1 MCDIPIVVVWIEYF
15 LPAQSETFPSKIRV
29 SALSVSG
36 TCGRMGA
43 LLAPALIEAAFR
55 NSFSLSK
62 LILDVAIWM
71 GCFLSRIW
79 IVEIL
84 EMKQDRLSMKL
95 RSIWEYLWKETRGAP
110 NSPEEFRVFL
120 SILVSELSRC
130 LKLCGRTSFQKNSV
144 ARFSKKYVFFCWC
157 FFFDV
162 FLWILRFLFRFRFP
176 THTFS
181 IEVAVLIIAAS
192 VGVSLLSASQSGFPY
207 SLDGWTPTP
216 VDLSHFMGRWK
227 IWLPHN
233 LRFHDL
239 IFIP

>member
-144 ARFSKKYVFFCWC
+144 ARFSEKYVFFCWC
-157 FFFDV
+157 FFFWCFFVD
-162 FLWILRFLFRFRFP
+162 FAISFP
-176 THTFS
+176 VPVPHTHFFNCGCCTYYCGQRWCFS
-181 IEVAVLIIAAS
+181 L
-192 VGVSLLSASQSGFPY
+192 VSFSEWFP
-207 SLDGWTPTP
+207 L
-216 VDLSHFMGRWK
+216 
-227 IWLPHN
+227 
-233 LRFHDL
+233 
-239 IFIP
+239 